1 VKVDAD
7 DFRRVYESLNDE
19 ALLAV
24 NRDELV
30 EVAQQCYDVEVA
42 KRGLTASA
50 DAAAGPALASAEAAS
65 EELVEV
71 ATFTDAD
78 DARLARDLLA
88 SAEIPSYLAT
98 DAKLPGNMSVPAD
111 SACLSRHLCWSR
123 LAKFSTAGF
132 PTKSLRHKLRRQRR
146 LSRRRSPKTKRIE
159 PYHSM
164 PEAPKPPR

>member
-24 NRDELV
+24 KRDELV

-42 KRGLTASA
+42 QRGLTAHD
-50 DAAAGPALASAEAAS
+50 DAAAVPAPGSAEAAT

-88 SAEIPSYLAT
+88 SAEIPAYLAA
-98 DAKLPGNMSVPAD
+98 DATLPGNMSAP
-111 SACLSRHLCWSR
+111 S
-123 LAKFSTAGF
+123 GF
-132 PTKSLRHKLRRQRR
+132 R
-146 LSRRRSPKTKRIE
+146 LSVSPFLVDQAREVLDSRISDE
-159 PYHSM
+159 ELAAQA
-164 PEAPKPPR
+164 EAAAEAEEKEEDELD

>member
-24 NRDELV
+24 KRDDLV

-42 KRGLTASA
+42 QRGLAART
-50 DAAAGPALASAEAAS
+50 DAAAVPAPGSAEAAS
-65 EELVEV
+65 EELVEI

-78 DARLARDLLA
+78 DARLARDLLQ

-98 DAKLPGNMSVPAD
+98 DAKLPGNMSVPG
-111 SACLSRHLCWSR
+111 
-123 LAKFSTAGF
+123 GF
-132 PTKSLRHKLRRQRR
+132 R
-146 LSRRRSPKTKRIE
+146 LSVSPSLLEQAREVLDARISDE
-159 PYHSM
+159 ELAAQA
-164 PEAPKPPR
+164 EAAGDDPQDE

>member
-1 VKVDAD
+1 MKVDAD

-42 KRGLTASA
+42 KRGLTASP

-98 DAKLPGNMSVPAD
+98 DAKLPGNMSVPG
-111 SACLSRHLCWSR
+111 
-123 LAKFSTAGF
+123 GF
-132 PTKSLRHKLRRQRR
+132 R
-146 LSRRRSPKTKRIE
+146 LSVSPSLLEQAREILDSRISDEELAAQAEAAGEME
-159 PYHSM
+159 PVED
-164 PEAPKPPR
+164 EAREE

>member
-24 NRDELV
+24 KRDELV

-42 KRGLTASA
+42 QRGLTAHGDVAAVPAQGS
-50 DAAAGPALASAEAAS
+50 AAAPS

-71 ATFTDAD
+71 ATFTDVD

-88 SAEIPSYLAT
+88 SAEIPSYLAA
-98 DAKLPGNMSVPAD
+98 DANLPGNMSAP
-111 SACLSRHLCWSR
+111 S
-123 LAKFSTAGF
+123 GF
-132 PTKSLRHKLRRQRR
+132 R
-146 LSRRRSPKTKRIE
+146 LSVSPSLLDQAREILDSQISDE
-159 PYHSM
+159 ELAAQA
-164 PEAPKPPR
+164 EAAGEEESQDELN

>member
-42 KRGLTASA
+42 HRGLTARG
-50 DAAAGPALASAEAAS
+50 DAAAVPVQGGAERASQA
-65 EELVEV
+65 LVEV

-78 DARLARDLLA
+78 DARLARDLLE
-88 SAEIPSYLAT
+88 SAEIPSYLAN
-98 DAKLPGNMSVPAD
+98 DAKLGPG
-111 SACLSRHLCWSR
+111 
-123 LAKFSTAGF
+123 GF
-132 PTKSLRHKLRRQRR
+132 R
-146 LSRRRSPKTKRIE
+146 LSVSPSLLDQAREVLDTQISDEELAAQAEAAAEEEEHE
-159 PYHSM
+159 PV
-164 PEAPKPPR
+164 EDERAEE